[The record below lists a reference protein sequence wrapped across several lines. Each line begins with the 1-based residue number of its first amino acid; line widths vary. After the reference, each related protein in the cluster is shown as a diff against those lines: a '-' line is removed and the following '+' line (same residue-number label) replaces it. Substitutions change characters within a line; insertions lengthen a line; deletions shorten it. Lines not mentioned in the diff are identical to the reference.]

1 MFYPDYN
8 EIVAVITSLAEGD
21 YNGGDQDLTL
31 NDIFYKINVKLN
43 LYNTL
48 VSFRI
53 MLFSIE
59 FLFLS
64 IFFCLC
70 ALTIMGM

>member
-21 YNGGDQDLTL
+21 YNVGDQRLWTL

-43 LYNTL
+43 LL
-48 VSFRI
+48 
-53 MLFSIE
+53 
-59 FLFLS
+59 
-64 IFFCLC
+64 
-70 ALTIMGM
+70 